1 MKQNSVI
8 TVDIGASKIRFMAVK
23 DNKEM
28 TEYLD
33 TPVVSLVRG
42 ELTNSD
48 LVKILTDNILRLINH
63 IQKEENTISAIG
75 IGSPGSLDSVRG
87 VILSPPNLK
96 GIRNFAIVDEL
107 KSAFKLPVFL
117 LNDADAALLGEHWL
131 RSNRE
136 LNNIIYLTLSTGV
149 GSGILKN
156 GKLPNEKTELGHQ
169 PITMAGKQKTCSCGE
184 PNHVEAYLGTKGLA
198 EIYTEVFEIKQIL
211 TSIERYSISTKMRK
225 GVADADPKWL
235 LVQAKYAKYL
245 AIFLRYIFF
254 NFQPE
259 LVILGGGIVL
269 GNGPL
274 FAKTKDELER
284 ITSKGE
290 ITKIE
295 LALSGNSVNLGAARH
310 AFMEMVK

>member
-33 TPVVSLVRG
+33 TPVVSLVSD

-48 LVKILTDNILRLINH
+48 LVKILTDNILRLINN
-63 IQKEENTISAIG
+63 IQKEGDPVSAIS

-87 VILSPPNLK
+87 VILNPPNLK
-96 GIRNFAIVDEL
+96 GIRNLAIVDKL
-107 KSAFKLPVFL
+107 KLEFKLSVFL
-117 LNDADAALLGEHWL
+117 LNDADAALLGENWL
-131 RSNRE
+131 RSNRK
-136 LNNIIYLTLSTGV
+136 LKNIIYLTLSTGV

-156 GKLPNEKTELGHQ
+156 GKLPNEKIELGHQ
-169 PITMAGKQKTCSCGE
+169 PITMGGKEKTCSCGE
-184 PNHVEAYLGTKGLA
+184 LNHVEAYLGTRGLA
-198 EIYTEVFEIKQIL
+198 EIYTDVFEIKQIL
-211 TSIERYSISTKMRK
+211 TSIERYSISLKMRQ
-225 GVADADPKWL
+225 GVADAEPKWL

-245 AIFLRYIFF
+245 AIFLRNIFF

-259 LVILGGGIVL
+259 LIILGGGIIL
-269 GNGPL
+269 GNTSL

-295 LALSGNSVNLGAARH
+295 LALSGNSVNLGAAKY
-310 AFMEMVK
+310 AFMEMAK